1 MKKET
6 KIVTK
11 GRNPFIH
18 GGSVNTPIFTTS
30 TVLYPTRESYL
41 QADRGEPYFEESK
54 MGDTLDFSYG
64 TGGTP
69 TTYALQEALRD
80 LENGDACALTS
91 SGLSAITNTLNALV
105 ETGDHIL
112 VVDTVYGPT
121 RRYCNFNLKKNG
133 VEIEYYDPRIGS
145 DIINLIKDN
154 TKLIF
159 MESPGSLT
167 FEVQDVESIT
177 KIAKEKNIYTILD
190 NSWSTPLF
198 FNPID
203 HGVDIVIQA
212 VTKFIGGHSD
222 LLLGAII
229 TKGDE
234 ISRKILKG
242 VRNSGS
248 TPNPFSCYLA
258 LRGLRSLS
266 ARMERHQKST
276 SYIIP
281 KIQEHPRVK
290 KILYPALENS
300 ADYEIWKKQ
309 FSGAASLFT
318 IILDRRYSDDE
329 LSNLMDNFSIFGI
342 GASWGG
348 FESLVL
354 DFDPRS
360 IRTAVKWS
368 DECSCVRFYI
378 GLENQEDLLQDLI
391 VGLDRLN
398 G

>member
-1 MKKET
+1 MKKDT
-6 KIVTK
+6 QIVTQ
-11 GRNPFIH
+11 GRNPFLH
-18 GGSVNTPIFTTS
+18 GGSVNTPIYTTS
-30 TVLYPTRESYL
+30 TVLYPTREAYL

-80 LENGDACALTS
+80 IENGDACALTS
-91 SGLSAITNTLNALV
+91 SGLSAITNSLNALT
-105 ETGDHIL
+105 ENGDHIL
-112 VVDTVYGPT
+112 MVDTVYGPT

-133 VEIEYYDPRIGS
+133 VEIEYYDPRIGA
-145 DIINLIKDN
+145 DIADLIRSN

-159 MESPGSLT
+159 LESPGSLT
-167 FEVQDVESIT
+167 FEVQDVETIT
-177 KIAKEKNIYTILD
+177 KIAKEKGIYTILD
-190 NSWSTPLF
+190 NSWATPLF

-203 HGVDIVIQA
+203 HGVDIVIHA

-229 TKGDE
+229 TKGE
-234 ISRKILKG
+234 QVTKTILKG

-266 ARMERHQKST
+266 ARMDKHQKSA

-281 KIQEHPRVK
+281 KVKEHSKVK
-290 KILYPALENS
+290 DILFPALES
-300 ADYEIWKKQ
+300 SPDYQLWKKQ

-318 IILDRRYSDDE
+318 VILDRKYSDEE

-360 IRTAVKWS
+360 IRTAVKW
-368 DECSCVRFYI
+368 EHNCSCIRFYI
-378 GLENQEDLLQDLI
+378 GLENEEDLLEDI
-391 VGLDRLN
+391 IKGLDRL
-398 G
+398 